1 MNATTRAIHRYF
13 TELHTISLTS
23 YTAASC
29 ANFRER
35 THFHPQYITY
45 HKELTIT
52 WMWFISPFKFSHYKW
67 LTLAYVSTAQRTR
80 CSWREQGAHTA
91 GMSFSLLLHAEVQQE
106 ILSSYSSDG
115 TADTC
120 WGLLR
125 TPHVHDFS
133 FNFKKQFWLPATLS
147 ASFSFHTKSSHT
159 LASQNRRWSA
169 MEAKIDEQCA

>member
-67 LTLAYVSTAQRTR
+67 LTLAYVSTAQRMR
-80 CSWREQGAHTA
+80 CSWRNRELAQQVCP
-91 GMSFSLLLHAEVQQE
+91 SPFSSMLKSSKKYFLLTPLMAQRTRAEVCSGLHMFMIFHLILRNNFGFQQ
-106 ILSSYSSDG
+106 
-115 TADTC
+115 
-120 WGLLR
+120 
-125 TPHVHDFS
+125 
-133 FNFKKQFWLPATLS
+133 LS
-147 ASFSFHTKSSHT
+147 APVSPSIQKALILWHRKI
-159 LASQNRRWSA
+159 AG
-169 MEAKIDEQCA
+169 EAPWKQK